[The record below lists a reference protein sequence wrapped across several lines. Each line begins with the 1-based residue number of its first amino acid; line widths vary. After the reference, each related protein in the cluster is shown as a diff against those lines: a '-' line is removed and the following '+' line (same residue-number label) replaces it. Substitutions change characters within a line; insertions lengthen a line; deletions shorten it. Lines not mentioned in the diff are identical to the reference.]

1 MSSIKKVM
9 NNFARNAELDEYLK
23 NEIGDAGYGGVEVL
37 KSPVGTK
44 ITLFVSRPGIVIGR
58 RGIGI
63 RSLTEN
69 IESMFKLQNPQIS
82 VLEIEVPELI
92 PQVMCNRIAH
102 NVRRG
107 TAFRR
112 ASLWA
117 LNSIMNAGAL
127 GAEISVA
134 GKLRSERAHH
144 EKHRAGI
151 VLKSGETAKRVV
163 REASSDVL
171 LKMGLY
177 GIKVKIAI
185 KDAIPPEV
193 EIKEDIEK
201 ETDTKS
207 IEKEKPSSEIE
218 DKPKPKKPVEKK
230 ESTIKD
236 ASGEFELRIL
246 KKETDAKSIE
256 KKISSPEV
264 EIKEDIQKET
274 DVKSIEKKISSPEVE
289 IKEDIQKET
298 DAKPI
303 EVKLEINGQPHLQKK
318 ILATEV
324 EIKSASQELVKK
336 KKYDTE
342 SVIRESTK
350 SKTNAD
356 KKIEVK
362 PRKSNVRKGKRTKS
376 DPKTKLDKKIVRRK
390 VEGKEKETKDEKSK
404 K

>member
-1 MSSIKKVM
+1 MSAIKKVIK
-9 NNFARNAELDEYLK
+9 NFARNAELDEYLK
-23 NEIGDAGYGGVEVL
+23 NEIGDAGYGGVEIL
-37 KSPVGTK
+37 KSPIGTK

-163 REASSDVL
+163 REATSDVL

-193 EIKEDIEK
+193 EIKEDI
-201 ETDTKS
+201 
-207 IEKEKPSSEIE
+207 
-218 DKPKPKKPVEKK
+218 
-230 ESTIKD
+230 
-236 ASGEFELRIL
+236 
-246 KKETDAKSIE
+246 
-256 KKISSPEV
+256 
-264 EIKEDIQKET
+264 QKET
-274 DVKSIEKKISSPEVE
+274 DV
-289 IKEDIQKET
+289 
-298 DAKPI
+298 
-303 EVKLEINGQPHLQKK
+303 
-318 ILATEV
+318 
-324 EIKSASQELVKK
+324 
-336 KKYDTE
+336 E
-342 SVIRESTK
+342 SVIIESTK

>member
-1 MSSIKKVM
+1 MSAIKKVIK
-9 NNFARNAELDEYLK
+9 NFARNAELDEYLK

-274 DVKSIEKKISSPEVE
+274 D
-289 IKEDIQKET
+289 
-298 DAKPI
+298 AKPI

>member
-1 MSSIKKVM
+1 MSAIKKVIK
-9 NNFARNAELDEYLK
+9 NFARNAELDEYLK

-163 REASSDVL
+163 SEASSDVL

-274 DVKSIEKKISSPEVE
+274 D
-289 IKEDIQKET
+289 
-298 DAKPI
+298 AKPI

-362 PRKSNVRKGKRTKS
+362 PRKSNVRKGKRTKKS
-376 DPKTKLDKKIVRRK
+376 GPKIKLDKKIVRRK
-390 VEGKEKETKDEKSK
+390 VELKEKETKDEKSK

>member
-274 DVKSIEKKISSPEVE
+274 D
-289 IKEDIQKET
+289 
-298 DAKPI
+298 AKPI

>member
-1 MSSIKKVM
+1 MSAIKKVIK
-9 NNFARNAELDEYLK
+9 NFARNAELDEYLK
-23 NEIGDAGYGGVEVL
+23 NEIGDAGYGGVEIL
-37 KSPVGTK
+37 KSPIGTK

-69 IESMFKLQNPQIS
+69 IESKFKLQNPQIS
-82 VLEIEVPELI
+82 VLEIETPELI

-163 REASSDVL
+163 REATSDVL

-193 EIKEDIEK
+193 EIKEDIQ
-201 ETDTKS
+201 
-207 IEKEKPSSEIE
+207 
-218 DKPKPKKPVEKK
+218 
-230 ESTIKD
+230 
-236 ASGEFELRIL
+236 
-246 KKETDAKSIE
+246 KETDAKPIE
-256 KKISSPEV
+256 K
-264 EIKEDIQKET
+264 T
-274 DVKSIEKKISSPEVE
+274 ISSPEVE

-303 EVKLEINGQPHLQKK
+303 EKTISSP
-318 ILATEV
+318 EV
-324 EIKSASQELVKK
+324 EIKEDIQKETDV
-336 KKYDTE
+336 E
-342 SVIRESTK
+342 SVIIESTK

-362 PRKSNVRKGKRTKS
+362 PRKSNVRKGKRTKKS
-376 DPKTKLDKKIVRRK
+376 GPKIKLDKKIVRRK
-390 VEGKEKETKDEKSK
+390 VELKEKETKDEKSK

>member
-1 MSSIKKVM
+1 MSAIKKVM

-274 DVKSIEKKISSPEVE
+274 D
-289 IKEDIQKET
+289 
-298 DAKPI
+298 AKPI

>member
-163 REASSDVL
+163 REATSDVL

-246 KKETDAKSIE
+246 KKETDA
-256 KKISSPEV
+256 
-264 EIKEDIQKET
+264 
-274 DVKSIEKKISSPEVE
+274 KSIEKKISSPEVE

>member
-163 REASSDVL
+163 SEASSDVL

-246 KKETDAKSIE
+246 KKETDA
-256 KKISSPEV
+256 
-264 EIKEDIQKET
+264 
-274 DVKSIEKKISSPEVE
+274 KSIEKKISSPEVE

>member
-23 NEIGDAGYGGVEVL
+23 NEIGDAGYGGVEIL
-37 KSPVGTK
+37 KSPIGTK

-69 IESMFKLQNPQIS
+69 IESKFKLQNPQIS
-82 VLEIEVPELI
+82 VLEIETPELI

-163 REASSDVL
+163 SEASSDVL

-246 KKETDAKSIE
+246 KKETDA
-256 KKISSPEV
+256 
-264 EIKEDIQKET
+264 
-274 DVKSIEKKISSPEVE
+274 KSIEKKISSPEVE

>member
-1 MSSIKKVM
+1 MSAIKKVIK
-9 NNFARNAELDEYLK
+9 NFARNAELDEYLK

-163 REASSDVL
+163 REATSDVL

-193 EIKEDIEK
+193 EIKEDI
-201 ETDTKS
+201 
-207 IEKEKPSSEIE
+207 
-218 DKPKPKKPVEKK
+218 
-230 ESTIKD
+230 
-236 ASGEFELRIL
+236 
-246 KKETDAKSIE
+246 
-256 KKISSPEV
+256 
-264 EIKEDIQKET
+264 QKET
-274 DVKSIEKKISSPEVE
+274 DV
-289 IKEDIQKET
+289 
-298 DAKPI
+298 
-303 EVKLEINGQPHLQKK
+303 
-318 ILATEV
+318 
-324 EIKSASQELVKK
+324 
-336 KKYDTE
+336 E
-342 SVIRESTK
+342 SVIIESTK

-362 PRKSNVRKGKRTKS
+362 PRKSNVRKGKRTKKS
-376 DPKTKLDKKIVRRK
+376 GPKIKLDKKIVRRK
-390 VEGKEKETKDEKSK
+390 VELKEKETKDEKSK

>member
-1 MSSIKKVM
+1 MSAIKKVIK
-9 NNFARNAELDEYLK
+9 NFARNAELDEYLK
-23 NEIGDAGYGGVEVL
+23 NEIGDAGYGGVEIL
-37 KSPVGTK
+37 KSPIGTK

-69 IESMFKLQNPQIS
+69 IESKFKLQNPQIS
-82 VLEIEVPELI
+82 VLEIETPELI

-163 REASSDVL
+163 REATSDVL

-193 EIKEDIEK
+193 EIKEDIQ
-201 ETDTKS
+201 
-207 IEKEKPSSEIE
+207 
-218 DKPKPKKPVEKK
+218 
-230 ESTIKD
+230 
-236 ASGEFELRIL
+236 
-246 KKETDAKSIE
+246 KETDAKPIE
-256 KKISSPEV
+256 KTISSPEV

-274 DVKSIEKKISSPEVE
+274 DV
-289 IKEDIQKET
+289 
-298 DAKPI
+298 
-303 EVKLEINGQPHLQKK
+303 
-318 ILATEV
+318 
-324 EIKSASQELVKK
+324 
-336 KKYDTE
+336 E
-342 SVIRESTK
+342 SVIIESTK

-362 PRKSNVRKGKRTKS
+362 PRKSNVRKGKRTKKS
-376 DPKTKLDKKIVRRK
+376 GPKIKLDKKIVRRK
-390 VEGKEKETKDEKSK
+390 VELKEKETKDEKSK